1 VIIGYIINTLLLFL
15 FDVSSSS
22 GIIYC
27 CVFIFD
33 KVYLFMVDKTKQKR
47 RCVVGR

>member
-1 VIIGYIINTLLLFL
+1 MIIGYIINTLLLFL

-33 KVYLFMVDKTKQKR
+33 KVYLFMVDNFMYN
-47 RCVVGR
+47 VFYSHS